1 MNFEIS
7 LIFYNFARLFGK
19 IIKRLH
25 KMKLE
30 QNRIDDLNLQL
41 TLSVAGEDY
50 ADNRKKKL
58 NDYRKKAE
66 FKGFRKGM
74 VPMSLVEKLYGQ
86 QARVD
91 AVNDVI
97 AEGLNNFINENNLRV
112 LGEPLPSEDTPH
124 NDWSAD
130 NEFVFK
136 FDIAQNP
143 EVSFELSKEDEVVY
157 YTITAT
163 EAAKKEMKENLL
175 RQYGN
180 LEEGDAAKEEDFII
194 VDFEQG
200 ETKVEGTYVAIRNV
214 AEAVRSTFVGVKAG
228 DVLDVNVNE
237 AFENETD
244 RSSMLKINKAELA
257 NLDPMFKMTVRNVKT
272 FVSAPLVE
280 ETFEKI
286 FGVKTE
292 AEFDAKIEEKLR
304 AEYSQEADFR
314 FSKDAKN
321 FLLEKANVAIAED
334 FLKRWVYVVN
344 EGKFTME
351 DIEKDWAL
359 FIVDYKWQMVRNYL
373 MKKYDVKIEEAD
385 LLASA
390 KGFAAYQ
397 FAMYGMNN
405 VPEEQL
411 EAFAK
416 NILSQEEQGRRI
428 LDQVEN
434 EKTFAAV
441 REVVTLKKK
450 KISVEKF
457 RELN

>member
-1 MNFEIS
+1 
-7 LIFYNFARLFGK
+7 
-19 IIKRLH
+19 
-25 KMKLE
+25 MKLE
-30 QNRIDDLNLQL
+30 QNRIDDLNLEL
-41 TLSVAGEDY
+41 TISVAAEDY
-50 ADNRKKKL
+50 ADSRKKKL

-74 VPMSLVEKLYGQ
+74 VPMSLVEKMYGQ
-86 QARVD
+86 SALVD
-91 AVNDVI
+91 SVNDVV
-97 AEGLNNFINENNLRV
+97 AGELNNFINENSLRV
-112 LGEPLPSEDTPH
+112 LGEPLPSEDQPETEWVAG
-124 NDWSAD
+124 ND
-130 NEFVFK
+130 FVFK
-136 FDIAQNP
+136 FDIAENP
-143 EVSFELSKEDEVVY
+143 AIAFELSKDDEVTY
-157 YTITAT
+157 YTITVT
-163 EAAKKEMKENLL
+163 EAAKNEMKDNLL
-175 RQYGN
+175 RQYGS

-200 ETKVEGTYVAIRNV
+200 ETKVEGTYVALRNV
-214 AEAVRSTFVGVKAG
+214 AEAARKAFVGVKPG

-244 RSSMLKINKAELA
+244 RASMLKVSKDELA
-257 NLDPMFKMTVRNVKT
+257 TLDPMFKMTVKNVKT
-272 FVSAPLVE
+272 FVNAPLTE

-292 AEFDAKIEEKLR
+292 AEFDAKIEERIR
-304 AEYSQEADFR
+304 AEYAQEADFR
-314 FSKDAKN
+314 FSKDAKTYI
-321 FLLEKANVAIAED
+321 LEKAGVNVAEK
-334 FLKRWVYVVN
+334 FLKRWVFVVN

-351 DIEKDWAL
+351 DIEKDWDL
-359 FIVDYKWQMVRNYL
+359 FIIDYKWQMVRNYL
-373 MKKYDVKIEEAD
+373 MDKYNVKIEEAD

-457 RELN
+457 RELK

>member
-1 MNFEIS
+1 MNIS
-7 LIFYNFARLFGK
+7 
-19 IIKRLH
+19 
-25 KMKLE
+25 
-30 QNRIDDLNLQL
+30 QNRIDDLNLEL
-41 TLSVAGEDY
+41 TLSITKDDY
-50 ADNRKKKL
+50 ADSMKKKL
-58 NDYRKKAE
+58 ADFRKKADI
-66 FKGFRKGM
+66 KGFRKGM
-74 VPMSLVEKLYGQ
+74 VPMSLVEKMYGQ
-86 QARVD
+86 QALAD

-97 AEGLNNFINENNLRV
+97 SEGLNNFVHENNLRV
-112 LGEPLPSEDTPH
+112 LGEPLPSEDNPQNEWVNG
-124 NDWSAD
+124 ND
-130 NEFVFK
+130 FTFK

-143 EVSFELSKEDEVVY
+143 EVSFELSKEDEVTY
-157 YTITAT
+157 YTITVT
-163 EAAKKEMKENLL
+163 EAAKKEMKDNLL
-175 RQYGN
+175 KQYGS
-180 LEEGDAAKEEDFII
+180 LEEGKKAKEDDFII

-200 ETKVEGTYVAIRNV
+200 ETKVEGTYVALRNV
-214 AEAVRSTFVGVKAG
+214 AEAARKSFVGVKPG

-244 RSSMLKINKAELA
+244 RASMLKVNKDELA
-257 NLDPMFKMTVRNVKT
+257 TLDPMFKMTVKNVKT
-272 FVSAPLVE
+272 FVNAPMTE

-292 AEFDAKIEEKLR
+292 AEFDAKIEERIR

-314 FSKDAKN
+314 FSKDAKTY
-321 FLLEKANVAIAED
+321 LLEKANVTVAEK
-334 FLKRWVYVVN
+334 FLKRWIYVIN

-359 FIVDYKWQMVRNYL
+359 FIVDYKWQMVRSYL
-373 MKKYDVKIEEAD
+373 MEKYGVKVEEAD

-450 KISVEKF
+450 KISVDKF

>member
-1 MNFEIS
+1 
-7 LIFYNFARLFGK
+7 
-19 IIKRLH
+19 
-25 KMKLE
+25 MKLE
-30 QNRIDDLNLQL
+30 QNRIDDLNLEL
-41 TLSVAGEDY
+41 TITVAPEDY
-50 ADNRKKKL
+50 EDNRKKRL
-58 NDYRKKAE
+58 NDYRKKAD

-74 VPMSLVEKLYGQ
+74 VPMSLVEKMYGP
-86 QARVD
+86 QALGDSVND
-91 AVNDVI
+91 AV
-97 AEGLNNFINENNLRV
+97 ATQLNSFIQENNLRV
-112 LGEPLPSEDTPH
+112 LGEPLPSEDQPE
-124 NDWSAD
+124 NAWVAG
-130 NEFVFK
+130 NEFTFK
-136 FDIAQNP
+136 FDIAENP
-143 EVSFELSKEDEVVY
+143 EISFELSKDDEVTY
-157 YTITAT
+157 YTITVT
-163 EAAKKEMKENLL
+163 EAAKNEMKNNLL
-175 RQYGN
+175 RQYGS
-180 LEEGDAAKEEDFII
+180 LEEGEAAKEEDFII

-200 ETKVEGTYVAIRNV
+200 ETKVEGTYVALRNV
-214 AEAVRSTFVGVKAG
+214 AEAARASFVGVKPG

-244 RSSMLKINKAELA
+244 RASMLKVSKDELA
-257 NLDPMFKMTVRNVKT
+257 TLDPMFKMTVKNVKT
-272 FVSAPLVE
+272 FVNAPLTE

-292 AEFDAKIEEKLR
+292 AEFDAKVEERIR
-304 AEYSQEADFR
+304 AEYAQEADFR
-314 FSKDAKN
+314 FSKDAKTY
-321 FLLEKANVAIAED
+321 LLEKADVTVAEK
-334 FLKRWVYVVN
+334 FLKRWIYVIN
-344 EGKFTME
+344 DGKFSME
-351 DIEKDWAL
+351 DIEKDWAY
-359 FIVDYKWQMVRNYL
+359 FIVDYKWQMVRSYL
-373 MKKYDVKIEEAD
+373 MQKYNVQIEEAD

-441 REVVTLKKK
+441 REAVSLKKK

>member
-1 MNFEIS
+1 
-7 LIFYNFARLFGK
+7 
-19 IIKRLH
+19 
-25 KMKLE
+25 MKLE
-30 QNRIDDLNLQL
+30 QNRIDDLNLEL
-41 TLSVAGEDY
+41 TITVAAEDY

-74 VPMSLVEKLYGQ
+74 VPMSLVEKMYGPS
-86 QARVD
+86 ALVD
-91 AVNDVI
+91 SVNDVV
-97 AEGLNNFINENNLRV
+97 AESLNKFIHENNLRV
-112 LGEPLPSEDTPH
+112 LGEPLPSEGQPETE
-124 NDWSAD
+124 WVAG
-130 NEFVFK
+130 NEFTFK

-143 EVSFELSKEDEVVY
+143 EISFELSKEDEVTY
-157 YTITAT
+157 YTITVT
-163 EAAKKEMKENLL
+163 EAAKNEMKNNLL
-175 RQYGN
+175 RQYGS
-180 LEEGDAAKEEDFII
+180 LEEGETAKEEDFII

-200 ETKVEGTYVAIRNV
+200 ETKVEGTYVALRNV
-214 AEAVRSTFVGVKAG
+214 AEAARASFVGVKAG
-228 DVLDVNVNE
+228 DVLEVNVNE

-244 RSSMLKINKAELA
+244 RASMLKVSKDELA
-257 NLDPMFKMTVRNVKT
+257 TLDPMFKMTVKNVKT
-272 FVSAPLVE
+272 FVNAPLVE

-292 AEFDAKIEEKLR
+292 AEFDAKVEERIR
-304 AEYSQEADFR
+304 AEYAQEADFR
-314 FSKDAKN
+314 FSKDAKDY
-321 FLLEKANVAIAED
+321 LLEKANVTVAEK
-334 FLKRWVYVVN
+334 FLKRWVYVIN
-344 EGKFTME
+344 DGKFTME
-351 DIEKDWAL
+351 DIEKDWEF

-373 MKKYDVKIEEAD
+373 MQKYNVQVEDAD

-457 RELN
+457 RELK

>member
-1 MNFEIS
+1 
-7 LIFYNFARLFGK
+7 
-19 IIKRLH
+19 
-25 KMKLE
+25 MKLE
-30 QNRIDDLNLQL
+30 QNRIDDLNLEL
-41 TLSVAGEDY
+41 TITVAPEDY
-50 ADNRKKKL
+50 EDNRKKRL
-58 NDYRKKAE
+58 NDYRKKAD

-74 VPMSLVEKLYGQ
+74 VPMSLVEKMYGP
-86 QARVD
+86 QALGDSVND
-91 AVNDVI
+91 AV
-97 AEGLNNFINENNLRV
+97 ATQLNSFIQENNLRV
-112 LGEPLPSEDTPH
+112 LGEPLPSEDQPE
-124 NDWSAD
+124 NAWVAG
-130 NEFVFK
+130 NEFTFK
-136 FDIAQNP
+136 FDIAENP
-143 EVSFELSKEDEVVY
+143 EISFELSKDDEVTY
-157 YTITAT
+157 YTITVT
-163 EAAKKEMKENLL
+163 EAAKNEMKNNLL
-175 RQYGN
+175 RQYGS
-180 LEEGDAAKEEDFII
+180 LEEGEAAKEEDFII

-200 ETKVEGTYVAIRNV
+200 ETKVEGTYVALRNV
-214 AEAVRSTFVGVKAG
+214 AEAARASFVGVKPG

-244 RSSMLKINKAELA
+244 RASMLKVSKDELA
-257 NLDPMFKMTVRNVKT
+257 TLDPMFKMTVKNVKT
-272 FVSAPLVE
+272 FVNAPLTE

-292 AEFDAKIEEKLR
+292 AEFDAKVEERIR
-304 AEYSQEADFR
+304 AEYAQEADFR
-314 FSKDAKN
+314 FSKDAKTY
-321 FLLEKANVAIAED
+321 LLEKADVTVAEK
-334 FLKRWVYVVN
+334 FLKRWIYVIN
-344 EGKFTME
+344 DGKFSME
-351 DIEKDWAL
+351 DIEKDWAY
-359 FIVDYKWQMVRNYL
+359 FIVDYKWQMVRSYL
-373 MKKYDVKIEEAD
+373 MQKYNVKIEEAD

-441 REVVTLKKK
+441 REVVSLKKK

>member
-1 MNFEIS
+1 M
-7 LIFYNFARLFGK
+7 K
-19 IIKRLH
+19 I
-25 KMKLE
+25 E
-30 QNRIDDLNLQL
+30 QNRIDDLNLEL
-41 TLSVAGEDY
+41 TLSVSSEDY
-50 ADNRKKKL
+50 ADSRKKKL
-58 NDYRKKAE
+58 NDFRKKADIR
-66 FKGFRKGM
+66 GFRKGM
-74 VPMSLVEKLYGQ
+74 VPMSLVEKMYGQ
-86 QARVD
+86 QALAD

-97 AEGLNNFINENNLRV
+97 SAALNDFIRENELKV
-112 LGEPLPSEDTPH
+112 LGEPLPSEDNPE
-124 NDWSAD
+124 NDWTNGGD
-130 NEFVFK
+130 FTFK

-143 EVSFELSKEDEVVY
+143 EVSFELSKDDEIVY
-157 YTITAT
+157 YAITVT
-163 EAAKKEMKENLL
+163 ETAKKEMKDNLL
-175 RQYGN
+175 KQYGS
-180 LEEGDAAKEEDFII
+180 LEDGKKAKADDFII

-200 ETKVEGTYVAIRNV
+200 ETKVEGTYVALRNV
-214 AEAVRSTFVGVKAG
+214 AESVRGSFVGVKPG

-244 RSSMLKINKAELA
+244 RASMLKVSKDELA
-257 NLDPMFKMTVRNVKT
+257 TLDPMFKMTVQSVKT
-272 FVSAPLVE
+272 FVNAPLTE

-292 AEFDAKIEEKLR
+292 EEFDAKIEERIR
-304 AEYSQEADFR
+304 AEYAQEADFR
-314 FSKDAKN
+314 FSKDAKTY
-321 FLLEKANVAIAED
+321 LLEKANLTIAEK
-334 FLKRWVYVVN
+334 FLKRWIYVIN

-351 DIEKDWAL
+351 DIEKDWDL
-359 FIVDYKWQMVRNYL
+359 FIVDYKWQMVRGYL
-373 MKKYDVKIEEAD
+373 MDKYGVKIEEAD

-416 NILSQEEQGRRI
+416 NILAQEEQSRRI

-450 KISVEKF
+450 KISVDKF

>member
-1 MNFEIS
+1 M
-7 LIFYNFARLFGK
+7 K
-19 IIKRLH
+19 I
-25 KMKLE
+25 E
-30 QNRIDDLNLQL
+30 QNRIDDLNLEL
-41 TLSVAGEDY
+41 TLSVSAEDY
-50 ADNRKKKL
+50 ADSRKKKL
-58 NDYRKKAE
+58 NDFRKKADIR
-66 FKGFRKGM
+66 GFRKGM
-74 VPMSLVEKLYGQ
+74 VPMSLVEKMYGQ
-86 QARVD
+86 QALAD

-97 AEGLNNFINENNLRV
+97 SSALNDFIRENELKV
-112 LGEPLPSEDTPH
+112 LGEPLPSEDNPQ
-124 NDWSAD
+124 NDWANAGD
-130 NEFVFK
+130 FTFK

-143 EVSFELSKEDEVVY
+143 EVSFELSKDDEIVY
-157 YTITAT
+157 YTITVT
-163 EAAKKEMKENLL
+163 EAAKKEMKDNLL
-175 RQYGN
+175 KQYGS
-180 LEEGDAAKEEDFII
+180 LEDGKKAKADDFII

-200 ETKVEGTYVAIRNV
+200 ETKVEGTYVALRNV
-214 AEAVRSTFVGVKAG
+214 AEAVRKSFVGVKPG

-244 RSSMLKINKAELA
+244 RASMLKVSKDELA
-257 NLDPMFKMTVRNVKT
+257 TLDPMFKMTVQSVKT
-272 FVSAPLVE
+272 FVNAPLTE

-292 AEFDAKIEEKLR
+292 EEFDAKIEERIR
-304 AEYSQEADFR
+304 AEYAQEADFR
-314 FSKDAKN
+314 FSKDAKTY
-321 FLLEKANVAIAED
+321 LLEKANLTIAEK
-334 FLKRWVYVVN
+334 FLKRWIYVIN

-351 DIEKDWAL
+351 DIEKDWDL
-359 FIVDYKWQMVRNYL
+359 FIVDYKWQMVRGYL
-373 MKKYDVKIEEAD
+373 MDKYGVKVEEAD

-416 NILSQEEQGRRI
+416 NILAQEEQGRRI

-450 KISVEKF
+450 KISVDKF

>member
-1 MNFEIS
+1 
-7 LIFYNFARLFGK
+7 
-19 IIKRLH
+19 
-25 KMKLE
+25 MKLE
-30 QNRIDDLNLQL
+30 QNRIDDLNLEL
-41 TLSVAGEDY
+41 TLTVAPEDY
-50 ADNRKKKL
+50 EANRKKRL
-58 NDYRKKAE
+58 NDYRKKAD

-74 VPMSLVEKLYGQ
+74 VPMSLVEKMYGP
-86 QARVD
+86 QALGDSVND
-91 AVNDVI
+91 AVAAQLND
-97 AEGLNNFINENNLRV
+97 FIKENNLRV
-112 LGEPLPSEDTPH
+112 LGEPLPSEDQPETV
-124 NDWSAD
+124 WVAG
-130 NEFVFK
+130 NEFTFK
-136 FDIAQNP
+136 FDIAENP
-143 EVSFELSKEDEVVY
+143 EISFELSKDDEVTY
-157 YTITAT
+157 YTITVT
-163 EAAKKEMKENLL
+163 EAAKNEMKNNLL
-175 RQYGN
+175 RQYGS
-180 LEEGDAAKEEDFII
+180 LEEGETAKEEDFII

-200 ETKVEGTYVAIRNV
+200 ETKVEGTYVALRNV
-214 AEAVRSTFVGVKAG
+214 AEAARASFVGVKPG

-244 RSSMLKINKAELA
+244 RASMLKVSKDELA
-257 NLDPMFKMTVRNVKT
+257 TLDPMFKMTVKNVKT
-272 FVSAPLVE
+272 FVNAPLTE

-292 AEFDAKIEEKLR
+292 AEFDAKVEERIR
-304 AEYSQEADFR
+304 AEYAQEADFR
-314 FSKDAKN
+314 FSKDAKTY
-321 FLLEKANVAIAED
+321 LLEKANVTVAEK
-334 FLKRWVYVVN
+334 FLKRWIYVIN
-344 EGKFTME
+344 DGKFSME
-351 DIEKDWAL
+351 DIEKDWPH
-359 FIVDYKWQMVRNYL
+359 FIVDYKWQMVRGYL
-373 MKKYDVKIEEAD
+373 MEKYNVQIEEAD

-390 KGFAAYQ
+390 KGFASYQ

>member
-1 MNFEIS
+1 
-7 LIFYNFARLFGK
+7 
-19 IIKRLH
+19 
-25 KMKLE
+25 MKLE
-30 QNRIDDLNLQL
+30 QNRIDDLNLEL
-41 TLSVAGEDY
+41 TLTVAAEDY
-50 ADNRKKKL
+50 ADSRKKKL

-74 VPMSLVEKLYGQ
+74 VPMSLVEKMYGPS
-86 QARVD
+86 ALVD
-91 AVNDVI
+91 SVNDVVA
-97 AEGLNNFINENNLRV
+97 AELNNFIQENNLRV
-112 LGEPLPSEDTPH
+112 LGEPLPSEDQPETE
-124 NDWSAD
+124 WVAG
-130 NEFVFK
+130 NEFTFK
-136 FDIAQNP
+136 FDIAENP
-143 EVSFELSKEDEVVY
+143 QVSFELSKDDEIVY
-157 YTITAT
+157 YTITVT
-163 EAAKKEMKENLL
+163 EAAKNEMKDNLL
-175 RQYGN
+175 RQYGS
-180 LEEGDAAKEEDFII
+180 LEEGEAAKEEDFII

-200 ETKVEGTYVAIRNV
+200 ETKVEGTYVALRNV
-214 AEAVRSTFVGVKAG
+214 AEAARKSFVGVKPG

-244 RSSMLKINKAELA
+244 RASMLKVNKEELA
-257 NLDPMFKMTVRNVKT
+257 ALDPMFKMTVKNVKT
-272 FVSAPLVE
+272 FVNAPLVE

-292 AEFDAKIEEKLR
+292 AEFDEKVEERIR
-304 AEYSQEADFR
+304 AEYAQEADFR

-321 FLLEKANVAIAED
+321 YLLEKADVTVAEK
-334 FLKRWVYVVN
+334 FLKRWIYVIN
-344 EGKFTME
+344 DGKFTME

-359 FIVDYKWQMVRNYL
+359 FIVDYKWQMVRSYL
-373 MKKYDVKIEEAD
+373 MEKYNVKIEEAD

-441 REVVTLKKK
+441 REVVSLKKK

>member
-1 MNFEIS
+1 M
-7 LIFYNFARLFGK
+7 K
-19 IIKRLH
+19 I
-25 KMKLE
+25 E
-30 QNRIDDLNLQL
+30 QNRIDDLNFEL
-41 TLSVAGEDY
+41 TLTVAAEDY
-50 ADNRKKKL
+50 ADSRKKRL
-58 NDYRKKAE
+58 AEFRKKAE
-66 FKGFRKGM
+66 IKGFRKGM
-74 VPMSLVEKLYGQ
+74 VPMSLVEKMYGQ
-86 QARVD
+86 NALVD

-97 AEGLNNFINENNLRV
+97 SEGLNNYIHENNLRV
-112 LGEPLPSEDTPH
+112 LGEPLPSEEH
-124 NDWSAD
+124 IQ
-130 NEFVFK
+130 NEWEAGKEFTFK
-136 FDIAQNP
+136 FDLAINP
-143 EVSFELSKEDEVVY
+143 EVSFELSKDDEVTY
-157 YTITAT
+157 YTITVT
-163 EAAKKEMKENLL
+163 EAAKKEMRDNLL
-175 RQYGN
+175 RQYGS
-180 LEEGDAAKEEDFII
+180 LENGEAAKEEDFII

-200 ETKVEGTYVAIRNV
+200 DMKVEGTYVALRNV
-214 AEAVRSTFVGVKAG
+214 AEAARNSFVGVKSG

-237 AFENETD
+237 TFENETD
-244 RSSMLKINKAELA
+244 RASMLKVGKEELA
-257 NLDPMFKMTVRNVKT
+257 SMDPMFKMTVQAVKT
-272 FVSAPLVE
+272 FVNAPMVE

-292 AEFDAKIEEKLR
+292 AEFEAKIEERIR
-304 AEYSQEADFR
+304 AEYAQEADFR
-314 FSKDAKN
+314 FSKDAKEY
-321 FLLEKANVAIAED
+321 LLEKANVTVAEK
-334 FLKRWVYVVN
+334 FLKRWIYVIN
-344 EGKFTME
+344 DGKFTME

-373 MKKYDVKIEEAD
+373 MEKYGVKVEEAD

-457 RELN
+457 RELK